1 MQAYLFLVLAFFVAD
16 SIQGDRP
23 FFAPYGPENG
33 DATLFRNDDQFTD
46 GVLLIGGMNF
56 FNVTHTFL
64 YVDNNGIITLDS
76 QLSTYTPSSLAT
88 IGVAAIAPYWAD
100 VDTRASNGGFVYYRS
115 TLDTTLAASVSSFV
129 RATNPGLN
137 FVGTRTFV
145 ASWIDVGYYFE
156 HEDKLDTFQCVLIA
170 DDLGKTFAI
179 FNYGDIQWTT
189 GDASGG
195 SDGLGGVP
203 AAVGF
208 TKGDG
213 SGVYAQV
220 AASLTGNIINIGQG
234 SNCAIN
240 GVPQIGQYIYSV
252 SDGASVASCCS
263 TSNPPVL
270 SGTPTQLNFTI
281 DNINDV
287 PSFTG
292 TVTATYQ
299 CTSPVQATVTPV
311 IFSVFG
317 CPVTRTWSA
326 TDACFK
332 TTSVQQTFTYPEV
345 FSEPLELTIPADYTA
360 AGLNICNNPVAPDPS
375 VSGTATSNR
384 GADATITYQDSNWVQ
399 NSGSCTLTRF
409 WQAEDICDVFQ
420 RAGQVITY
428 NIQTAPL
435 TTDAVTSQQLTT
447 QQLTTQPLT
456 TQPLTTQPLT
466 THPLTT
472 TFATVADRCLT
483 YSWPETQGWFC
494 SADQTGYY
502 QCLKGPWAS
511 QAVFQLCP
519 PGTSCK
525 CAVGVECSIY
535 GVCTLI

>member
-1 MQAYLFLVLAFFVAD
+1 
-16 SIQGDRP
+16 
-23 FFAPYGPENG
+23 
-33 DATLFRNDDQFTD
+33 
-46 GVLLIGGMNF
+46 LL
-56 FNVTHTFL
+56 
-64 YVDNNGIITLDS
+64 S
-76 QLSTYTPSSLAT
+76 Q
-88 IGVAAIAPYWAD
+88 
-100 VDTRASNGGFVYYRS
+100 
-115 TLDTTLAASVSSFV
+115 
-129 RATNPGLN
+129 
-137 FVGTRTFV
+137 
-145 ASWIDVGYYFE
+145 
-156 HEDKLDTFQCVLIA
+156 
-170 DDLGKTFAI
+170 DLHS
-179 FNYGDIQWTT
+179 Q
-189 GDASGG
+189 
-195 SDGLGGVP
+195 
-203 AAVGF
+203 
-208 TKGDG
+208 GDG

-252 SDGASVASCCS
+252 SDGASVASCCA

-281 DNINDV
+281 NTINDV
-287 PSFTG
+287 PPFTG

-299 CTSPVQATVTPV
+299 CTSPVQATINPV
-311 IFSVFG
+311 VFSVFG
-317 CPVTRTWSA
+317 CPVTRTWTA

-332 TTSVQQTFTYPEV
+332 STSVQQTFTYPEV
-345 FSEPLELTIPADYTA
+345 FSTPLELTTPPDYTA
-360 AGLNICNNPVAPDPS
+360 AGPGICNNPVAPDPS

-384 GADATITYQDSNWVQ
+384 GTDATITYQDSVWVQ

-420 RAGQVITY
+420 RGAQVITY
-428 NIQTAPL
+428 NVQATPL
-435 TTDAVTSQQLTT
+435 TTAAVTSQSMTT
-447 QQLTTQPLT
+447 QPLTTQPLT

-466 THPLTT
+466 TQPLTT